1 MDAGGRATQE
11 AKAEGAQGEGLA
23 NIAVRTAHPT
33 RAIELAYRRPSAHQL
48 ELAASPLNNHAY
60 PATLMTERP

>member
-11 AKAEGAQGEGLA
+11 AKAEGAKGEGLA

-33 RAIELAYRRPSAHQL
+33 RAIGPSYHGSSAHQL
-48 ELAASPLNNHAY
+48 ELAASPLSNHAY